1 MGEFLVEEFL
11 ATVKE
16 EGKEDSLVSN
26 EISSSSGTVL
36 EVVLNVTAECG
47 G

>member
-1 MGEFLVEEFL
+1 MGEFLV
-11 ATVKE
+11 VKE

-26 EISSSSGTVL
+26 EISSSSGAVL
-36 EVVLNVTAECG
+36 EVVLNVTECG